1 MRIGTCVSH
10 FIGSYLRRLHE
21 LIIGSQGSD
30 AVFLTERVGAVNDV
44 LFHGIHIGGGS
55 CNLRLRYRLVW
66 FRLSRCF
73 AGVGLSTF
81 HLHTAV
87 VAVPINIEADRFANV
102 AEFHIVVSS
111 NTIRFHLHLLPIDKN
126 TMVAA
131 FSEDSRSI
139 GGSSACDNSA
149 DKKARKHREDLLLH
163 GKASLFLIYYS
174 FTIIKRLFQQK
185 IFKMP
190 EQPAHTSADWNLRQR
205 R

>member
-1 MRIGTCVSH
+1 MFHGLC
-10 FIGSYLRRLHE
+10 LRR
-21 LIIGSQGSD
+21 
-30 AVFLTERVGAVNDV
+30 
-44 LFHGIHIGGGS
+44 
-55 CNLRLRYRLVW
+55 RYR
-66 FRLSRCF
+66 RF
-73 AGVGLSTF
+73 AGVRLFRFDLYTF
-81 HLHTAV
+81 GIAVPADIEADLFANVPQLHIV
-87 VAVPINIEADRFANV
+87 VAVDDIG
-102 AEFHIVVSS
+102 
-111 NTIRFHLHLLPIDKN
+111 FHLHLLPIDKN
-126 TMVAA
+126 TMAAA

-185 IFKMP
+185 IFKRS